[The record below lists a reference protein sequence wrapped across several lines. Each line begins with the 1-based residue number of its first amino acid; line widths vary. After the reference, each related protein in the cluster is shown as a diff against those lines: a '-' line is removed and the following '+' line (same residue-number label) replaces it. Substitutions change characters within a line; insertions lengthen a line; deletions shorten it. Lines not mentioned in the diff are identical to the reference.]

1 MPKGYEEAGKVCRL
15 KKALYGLKQSPRIW
29 YETLSKS
36 LLEKLGLCHLHADH
50 SIFAT
55 SKGWKG
61 LIISAYVDD
70 TKIIHKDIAVVNRA
84 KAELKA
90 AF

>member
-1 MPKGYEEAGKVCRL
+1 MLKGYKEAGKVYCL
-15 KKALYGLKQSPRIW
+15 KKALYRLKQLPRIQ
-29 YETLSKS
+29 YKILLKF
-36 LLEKLGLCHLHADH
+36 LLEKLGLFYLYADY

-55 SKGWKG
+55 SKGQKG
-61 LIISAYVDD
+61 LIISAYVND
-70 TKIIHKDIAVVNRA
+70 TKIIYKDIVVVNRV

>member
-1 MPKGYEEAGKVCRL
+1 MLKGYKEASKVYRL
-15 KKALYGLKQSPRIW
+15 KKALYKLKQSPWIW
-29 YETLSKS
+29 YKTLLKF
-36 LLEKLGLCHLHADH
+36 LLEKLGLYHLHADH

-55 SKGWKG
+55 SKGWKD
-61 LIISAYVDD
+61 LIISAYVND
-70 TKIIHKDIAVVNRA
+70 TKIIYKDIATVNWA